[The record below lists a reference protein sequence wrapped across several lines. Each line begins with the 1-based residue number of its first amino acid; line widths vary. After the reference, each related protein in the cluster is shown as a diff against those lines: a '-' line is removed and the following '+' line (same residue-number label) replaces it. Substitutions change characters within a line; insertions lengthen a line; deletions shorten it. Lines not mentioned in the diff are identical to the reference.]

1 MAYYQDIA
9 IDLRKKIIDGIYPK
23 ETRLPN
29 QTELAKTYRTS
40 RVTIQKA
47 LKSLQIEGLIES
59 RQGSGSFVK
68 GPESVYDYDASIY
81 GGMTK
86 KLGHLGQL
94 DSKVISFSVSF
105 PTEKEQEKLRISKN
119 DPIYDIIRLRMLDG
133 EPLALEY
140 TIMPVL
146 LIPGIT
152 EEILK
157 KSVYQYIQETL
168 HLDFGQS
175 HRRIKADKPDQ
186 YDIEYLDCQSDDPVL
201 EIEQTVYLDN
211 DIPFEYSQTRHRY
224 DKGDI
229 TVVNKSSRHNYQL

>member
-1 MAYYQDIA
+1 
-9 IDLRKKIIDGIYPK
+9 
-23 ETRLPN
+23 
-29 QTELAKTYRTS
+29 
-40 RVTIQKA
+40 
-47 LKSLQIEGLIES
+47 
-59 RQGSGSFVK
+59 
-68 GPESVYDYDASIY
+68 
-81 GGMTK
+81 
-86 KLGHLGQL
+86 
-94 DSKVISFSVSF
+94 
-105 PTEKEQEKLRISKN
+105 EKLRISKN

>member
-47 LKSLQIEGLIES
+47 LKSLQIEGFIES

-94 DSKVISFSVSF
+94 DSKVFSFSVSF

>member
-1 MAYYQDIA
+1 MAYYQEIA
-9 IDLRKKIIDGIYPK
+9 SDLKKKIIDGIYPK

-29 QTELAKTYRTS
+29 QADLAEIYGTS

-47 LKSLQIEGLIES
+47 LKHLQIEGFIES
-59 RQGSGSFVK
+59 RQGSGSYVK
-68 GPESVYDYDASIY
+68 GPESLYDYDASIY

-94 DSKVISFSVSF
+94 DSKIISFSVGF
-105 PTEKEQEKLRISKN
+105 PNEKEQEKLRINKN
-119 DPIYDIIRLRMLDG
+119 EPIYDIIRLRMLDG

-146 LIPGIT
+146 LIPRLT

-157 KSVYQYIQETL
+157 KSIYQYIQEKL
-168 HLDFGQS
+168 HLNFGQS
-175 HRRIKADKPDQ
+175 HRRIKADKPDH
-186 YDIEYLDCQSDDPVL
+186 YDVEYLECQKDDPVL
-201 EIEQTVYLDN
+201 EIEQTVYLEN
-211 DIPFEYSQTRHRY
+211 DLPFEYSQTRHRY